1 MEKTMSKKRLYIAIA
16 AITFAICVIG
26 SGVFA
31 ASQNFRPDVIFT
43 GSSLTGWH
51 KLGQEDWHADN
62 GEIISA
68 PKESGGWLML
78 DKGYQD
84 IAFYSSFLCAGACQT
99 GVLLRAEK
107 TTGGMKGVYV
117 SLAGGA
123 IAGYDVLLDAQ
134 GKETSRTPLGP
145 GPGMARMA
153 GARFSGAED
162 LVPGFAKPAPT
173 RAEVTG
179 ATADDFERLLGHHT
193 PPTPAEAVAA
203 AAAAAARP
211 AGRGARPPLAANEW
225 HTVQIILDADV
236 LSVQVNGRGA
246 FSASTNDRMMGFGPI
261 ALYAGGAG
269 EVRFKEVS
277 YKDLNHKTEPKEIV
291 SKNFQMQRISDF
303 YYGWCAAVADINRDG
318 VNDIISGPFYYLG
331 PDYTE
336 RHEFTAAR
344 TYNPSNQFS
353 QGMVNFAYDFT
364 GDGWPDILM
373 QDTRPIYLY
382 VNPRGEPRRWDRYNV
397 VPQAMSE
404 IVLLKDID
412 GDGNP
417 AVLFGGDGAMEY
429 AKPDPKHPTAPWIVR
444 RISEKG
450 FMSGHGM
457 GVGDING
464 DGRMDIVTPKGW
476 WEHPPRGSTQEPW
489 TYHAESF
496 GVGGAEMGIYDVNG
510 DGLNDVVTALNA
522 HGWGLAWF
530 EQKRDKEGHISFVK
544 HAIMGD
550 FSTKNAGDVTFSE
563 LHGVAFGDLDGDGI
577 PDIITGKR
585 VFSHLESYLDPD
597 PYGPGVLYWYRTVR
611 NPKAEGGAEFIPE
624 LIHNRSGVGSHL
636 AVVDVDN
643 DGALDVVTSTNRGTF
658 IFWNKMHA
666 AKGGV
671 TKK

>member
-1 MEKTMSKKRLYIAIA
+1 MMSKKGLYVVIAVA
-16 AITFAICVIG
+16 VCVIG
-26 SGVFA
+26 SAVFA

-43 GSSLTGWH
+43 GSSLTGWN
-51 KLGQEDWHADN
+51 KLGQADWRADN

-84 IAFYSSFLCAGACQT
+84 IAFYASFHCAGACQT
-99 GVLLRAEK
+99 GILLRAEK
-107 TTGGMKGVYV
+107 TADGMKGIYV
-117 SLAGGA
+117 SLAGGD

-145 GPGMARMA
+145 GPGMARIGA
-153 GARFSGAED
+153 ARFSGAED
-162 LVPGFAKPAPT
+162 LVPGLAKPAPT
-173 RAEVTG
+173 RAE
-179 ATADDFERLLGHHT
+179 AL
-193 PPTPAEAVAA
+193 AA

-211 AGRGARPPLAANEW
+211 PAAAAGGAGRGARPPLTANEW

-236 LSVQVNGRGA
+236 LGLSINGRGGA
-246 FSASTNDRMMGFGPI
+246 SGSTNDRMMGFGPI
-261 ALYAGGAG
+261 ALYAGGSG
-269 EVRFKEVS
+269 EVRFKDVS
-277 YKDLNHKTEPKEIV
+277 YKDLNHKTEPTEMV

-303 YYGWCAAVADINRDG
+303 YYAWCAAVADINHDG
-318 VNDIISGPFYYLG
+318 VNDVIAGPFYFLG

-336 RHEFTAAR
+336 RRELTAAR

-382 VNPRGEPRRWDRYNV
+382 VNPRGEARRWDRYNV
-397 VPQAMSE
+397 VPQVTSE

-412 GDGNP
+412 SDGKP

-429 AKPDPKHPTAPWIVR
+429 AKPDPEHPTAPWIVHK
-444 RISEKG
+444 ISEKG

-464 DGRMDIVTPKGW
+464 DGRNDVVTPRGW
-476 WEHPPRGSTQEPW
+476 WEHPPRGSAQETW
-489 TYHAESF
+489 TYHAASF

-530 EQKRDKEGHISFVK
+530 EQKRDKEGAISFVK
-544 HAIMGD
+544 HPIMGD
-550 FSTKNAGDVTFSE
+550 FSTKNAGDVTCSE
-563 LHGVAFGDLDGDGI
+563 LLGVAFGDLDGARI
-577 PDIITGKR
+577 PDIITAKR

-636 AVVDVDN
+636 AVVDIDN

-658 IFWNKMHA
+658 IFWNKMRA

>member
-1 MEKTMSKKRLYIAIA
+1 MMSKKPLYVFIA
-16 AITFAICVIG
+16 ALTGASICVIG
-26 SGVFA
+26 SAVFA
-31 ASQNFRPDVIFT
+31 ASPNFLPDVVFK

-51 KLGQEDWHADN
+51 KLGQADWRADN

-68 PKESGGWLML
+68 PKEGAGWLML

-84 IAFYSSFLCAGACQT
+84 IALYTSFHCAGGCQT

-107 TTGGMKGVYV
+107 TVDGTRGIYV
-117 SLAGGA
+117 SLAGSDV
-123 IAGYDVLLDAQ
+123 AGYDVLLDAL

-145 GPGMARMA
+145 GPGMARIGA
-153 GARFSGAED
+153 ARFSGAED
-162 LVPGFAKPAPT
+162 LVPGFAKTAPT
-173 RAEVTG
+173 RAEAL
-179 ATADDFERLLGHHT
+179 AT
-193 PPTPAEAVAA
+193 AA
-203 AAAAAARP
+203 AAAAKPPAAAASGAARP
-211 AGRGARPPLAANEW
+211 TRPPLTANEW
-225 HTVQIILDADV
+225 HTLQIILDADV
-236 LSVQVNGRGA
+236 LSVSIDGRGA

-261 ALYAGGAG
+261 ALYAGGAS
-269 EVRFKEVS
+269 EVRYKEVS
-277 YKDLNHKTEPKEIV
+277 YKNLNRKTEPKETV

-303 YYGWCAAVADINRDG
+303 YYAWCAAVADINHDG
-318 VNDIISGPFYYLG
+318 VNDVTAGALYFLG

-336 RHEFTAAR
+336 RGELTAAR
-344 TYNPSNQFS
+344 THNPSNQFS

-397 VPQAMSE
+397 VPQVASE

-412 GDGNP
+412 GDGKP
-417 AVLFGGDGAMEY
+417 EVLFGGDGAMEY
-429 AKPDPKHPTAPWIVR
+429 AKPDPANPTAPWIVYKVSDR
-444 RISEKG
+444 G

-464 DGRMDIVTPKGW
+464 DGRMDVVSPRGW
-476 WEHPPRGSTQEPW
+476 WEQPAKISAQEPW
-489 TYHAESF
+489 TYHAASF

-522 HGWGLAWF
+522 HGWGLGWF
-530 EQKRDKEGHISFVK
+530 EQKRDREGAVSFVK

-563 LHGVAFGDLDGDGI
+563 LHGVTFGDLDRDGI
-577 PDIITGKR
+577 PDLITGKR

-636 AVVDVDN
+636 QAVDIDN
-643 DGALDVVTSTNRGTF
+643 DGALDIVTSTNRGTF
-658 IFWNKMHA
+658 IFWNKMPA
-666 AKGGV
+666 AKRGV

>member
-1 MEKTMSKKRLYIAIA
+1 MSKKRLYFAIA
-16 AITFAICVIG
+16 AAICVIG
-26 SGVFA
+26 SAVFA
-31 ASQNFRPDVIFT
+31 ASQNFRPDVVFT

-51 KLGQEDWHADN
+51 MVGQAEWRADN
-62 GEIISA
+62 GEIISS

-84 IAFYSSFLCAGACQT
+84 IAYYGSFRCSGACRT
-99 GVLLRAEK
+99 GILLRAEK
-107 TTGGMKGVYV
+107 TADGMKGLYV
-117 SLAGGA
+117 SLAGGD
-123 IAGYDVLLDAQ
+123 IAGYEVLLDAQ

-145 GPGMARMA
+145 GPGMARMG

-173 RAEVTG
+173 RAELAA
-179 ATADDFERLLGHHT
+179 ATAADFERLLGHR
-193 PPTPAEAVAA
+193 AE
-203 AAAAAARP
+203 AAAAARP
-211 AGRGARPPLAANEW
+211 PAAAAVAPVRPARPPLTPNEW
-225 HTVQIILDADV
+225 HTVQVILDADV
-236 LSVQVNGRGA
+236 LSVQIDGRGA

-261 ALYAGGAG
+261 ALYAGGDG
-269 EVRFKEVS
+269 EIRFREVS
-277 YKDLNHKTEPKEIV
+277 YKDLNRKTDPKEIV

-303 YYGWCAAVADINRDG
+303 YYAWCAAVADINRDG
-318 VNDIISGPFYYLG
+318 VNDVIAGALYFLG

-336 RHEFTAAR
+336 RGELTAAR
-344 TYNPSNQFS
+344 THNPSNQFS

-382 VNPRGEPRRWDRYNV
+382 VNPRGESRRWDRYNV

-417 AVLFGGDGAMEY
+417 EVLFGGDGAMEY
-429 AKPDPKHPTAPWIVR
+429 AKPDPEHPTARWIVHK
-444 RISEKG
+444 ISEKG

-464 DGRMDIVTPKGW
+464 DGRNDVVTPRGW
-476 WEHPPRGSTQEPW
+476 WEQPPKGSTQETW
-489 TYHAESF
+489 THHPASF

-510 DGLNDVVTALNA
+510 DGLNDVVTVLNA

-530 EQKRDKEGHISFVK
+530 EQKREKDGAISFVK
-544 HAIMGD
+544 HDIMGN
-550 FSTKNAGDVTFSE
+550 FATKNAGDVTFSE
-563 LHGVAFGDLDGDGI
+563 PHGATFGDLDGDGI
-577 PDIITGKR
+577 PDLITGKR

-636 AVVDVDN
+636 AVVDIDN
-643 DGALDVVTSTNRGTF
+643 DGALDIVTSTNRGTF
-658 IFWNKMHA
+658 IFWNKMRA

>member
-1 MEKTMSKKRLYIAIA
+1 MSKKRVNLALA
-16 AITFAICVIG
+16 AATICVIG
-26 SGVFA
+26 SAVFA
-31 ASQNFRPDVIFT
+31 ASQNFRPDLVFT

-51 KLGQEDWHADN
+51 KMGQSDWRADN
-62 GEIISA
+62 GEIITS
-68 PKESGGWLML
+68 PKESGGWLVL

-84 IAFYSSFLCAGACQT
+84 IAFYTSFHCTGACQT
-99 GVLLRAEK
+99 GILLRAGK
-107 TTGGMKGVYV
+107 TADGMKGIYV
-117 SLAGGA
+117 SLAGSEMGA
-123 IAGYDVLLDAQ
+123 YDVVLDAQ
-134 GKETSRTPLGP
+134 GKETSRTPLAA
-145 GPGMARMA
+145 GPGMARIGA
-153 GARFSGAED
+153 ARFSGAED

-173 RAEVTG
+173 RAE
-179 ATADDFERLLGHHT
+179 AL
-193 PPTPAEAVAA
+193 AA
-203 AAAAAARP
+203 AAAAKPPAPAASG
-211 AGRGARPPLAANEW
+211 AGRAARPPLSENEW

-236 LSVQVNGRGA
+236 LTVAIDGRGGL
-246 FSASTNDRMMGFGPI
+246 SGSTNDRMMGFGPI
-261 ALYAGGAG
+261 ALYAGGTG

-277 YKDLNHKTEPKEIV
+277 YKNLNHKSEPAETV

-303 YYGWCAAVADINRDG
+303 YYAWCAAVADVNHDG
-318 VNDIISGPFYYLG
+318 VNDVIAGPLYFLG
-331 PDYTE
+331 PNYTE
-336 RHEFTAAR
+336 RGELTAAR

-382 VNPRGEPRRWDRYNV
+382 ENPRGEARRWDRYNV
-397 VPQAMSE
+397 VPQVSSE

-412 GDGNP
+412 GDGKP
-417 AVLFGGDGAMEY
+417 EVLFGGDGAMEY
-429 AKPDPKHPTAPWIVR
+429 AKPDPAHPTAPWIVYR
-444 RISEKG
+444 VSDKG

-464 DGRMDIVTPKGW
+464 DGRKDIVSPRGW
-476 WEHPPRGSTQEPW
+476 WEQPAKISAQEPW
-489 TYHAESF
+489 TYHAASF

-530 EQKRDKEGHISFVK
+530 EQKRDKDGAISFVK

-550 FSTKNAGDVTFSE
+550 FSTTNAGDVTFSE

-577 PDIITGKR
+577 PDLITGKR

-597 PYGPGVLYWYRTVR
+597 PYGAAVLYWYRTVR
-611 NPKAEGGAEFIPE
+611 NPKAEGGAEFVPE

-636 AVVDVDN
+636 AVVDIDH

-658 IFWNKMHA
+658 IFWNKMRPAKAGA
-666 AKGGV
+666 AK
-671 TKK
+671 K

>member
-1 MEKTMSKKRLYIAIA
+1 MSKKRLYIAIA
-16 AITFAICVIG
+16 AIAGAICVIG
-26 SGVFA
+26 SAVFA
-31 ASQNFRPDVIFT
+31 ASQNFQPDVIFK

-51 KLGQEDWHADN
+51 KLGQADWRADN

-84 IAFYSSFLCAGACQT
+84 IAFYGSFLCAGACQT

-107 TTGGMKGVYV
+107 TAGGTKGVYV
-117 SLAGGA
+117 SLAGGDTA
-123 IAGYDVLLDAQ
+123 AYDVLLNAQ
-134 GKETSRTPLGP
+134 GNETSRAPLEP
-145 GPGMARMA
+145 GPGMARMG

-173 RAEVTG
+173 RAELAA
-179 ATADDFERLLGHHT
+179 ATAADYERLLGHQ
-193 PPTPAEAVAA
+193 PTPAATAA
-203 AAAAAARP
+203 AASRP
-211 AGRGARPPLAANEW
+211 PAPATGSAGRGARRPLTANEW

-236 LSVQVNGRGA
+236 LSVQIDGRGA

-269 EVRFKEVS
+269 EIRFKEVS

-303 YYGWCAAVADINRDG
+303 YYAWCAAVADINHDG
-318 VNDIISGPFYYLG
+318 VNDVIAGPFYFLG

-336 RHEFTAAR
+336 RRELTAAR
-344 TYNPSNQFS
+344 AYNPSNQFS
-353 QGMVNFAYDFT
+353 QGMVNFSYDFT

-397 VPQAMSE
+397 VPQAQSE

-412 GDGNP
+412 GDGKP

-429 AKPDPKHPTAPWIVR
+429 AKPDPEHPTAPWIVHR
-444 RISEKG
+444 VSEKG

-476 WEHPPRGSTQEPW
+476 WEHPPQGSTLETW

-544 HAIMGD
+544 HSIMGD

-658 IFWNKMHA
+658 IFWNKMHSA
-666 AKGGV
+666 NGGT

>member
-1 MEKTMSKKRLYIAIA
+1 MSKKRLYSVIAV
-16 AITFAICVIG
+16 AIWVIG
-26 SGVFA
+26 SAVFA
-31 ASQNFRPDVIFT
+31 ASQNFRPDVVFK

-51 KLGQEDWHADN
+51 TLGQTDWRAEN
-62 GEIISA
+62 GEIIAA
-68 PKESGGWLML
+68 PKEIGGWLML

-84 IAFYSSFLCAGACQT
+84 IAFYGSFRCAGACRT
-99 GVLLRAEK
+99 GILLRAEK
-107 TTGGMKGVYV
+107 TADGMKGLYV
-117 SLAGGA
+117 SLAGGD

-145 GPGMARMA
+145 GPGMARM
-153 GARFSGAED
+153 GSARFSGAED
-162 LVPGFAKPAPT
+162 LVPGFAKPSPT
-173 RAEVTG
+173 RAE
-179 ATADDFERLLGHHT
+179 AL
-193 PPTPAEAVAA
+193 

-211 AGRGARPPLAANEW
+211 PAAGAGGGVRTPRPPLTANEW
-225 HTVQIILDADV
+225 HTVQILLDADV
-236 LSVQVNGRGA
+236 LSVQLNGRGA

-261 ALYAGGAG
+261 ALYAGGDG
-269 EVRFKEVS
+269 EIRFNEVS
-277 YKDLNHKTEPKEIV
+277 YKDLNRKTEPKETV

-303 YYGWCAAVADINRDG
+303 YYAWCAAVADINHDG
-318 VNDIISGPFYYLG
+318 VNDVTAGALYFLG

-336 RHEFTAAR
+336 RAELTAAR
-344 TYNPSNQFS
+344 THNPSNQFS

-373 QDTRPIYLY
+373 QDTRPVYLY
-382 VNPRGEPRRWDRYNV
+382 VNPRGESRRWDRYNV
-397 VPQAMSE
+397 VPQVSSE

-412 GDGNP
+412 GDGKP
-417 AVLFGGDGAMEY
+417 EVLFGGDGAMAY
-429 AKPDPKHPTAPWIVR
+429 AKPDPERPTAPWIVR
-444 RISEKG
+444 KVSERG

-457 GVGDING
+457 GVGDVNG
-464 DGRMDIVTPKGW
+464 DGRMDITTPRGW
-476 WEHPPRGSTQEPW
+476 WEQPPKRSTQETW
-489 TYHAESF
+489 THHAASF

-510 DGLNDVVTALNA
+510 DGLNDVVTVLNA

-530 EQKRDKEGHISFVK
+530 EQKRDKEGAISFVK

-563 LHGVAFGDLDGDGI
+563 PHGATFGDLDRDGI
-577 PDIITGKR
+577 PDFITGKR

-636 AVVDVDN
+636 QAVDIDN

-658 IFWNKMHA
+658 IFWNKMRA
-666 AKGGV
+666 AKGGM

>member
-1 MEKTMSKKRLYIAIA
+1 MMSNKRLYIAIA
-16 AITFAICVIG
+16 ATTVAICIIG
-26 SGVFA
+26 SAVFA
-31 ASQNFRPDVIFT
+31 ASQNFRPDVIFK

-51 KLGQEDWHADN
+51 KLGQADWRADN
-62 GEIISA
+62 GEIIAS
-68 PKESGGWLML
+68 PKESGDWLML

-84 IAFYSSFLCAGACQT
+84 IAFYASFLCVGACQT

-107 TTGGMKGVYV
+107 IAGGMKGIYV
-117 SLAGGA
+117 SLAGGD
-123 IAGYDVLLDAQ
+123 IAGYEVLLDAQ

-145 GPGMARMA
+145 GPGMARMG

-173 RAEVTG
+173 RAELAA
-179 ATADDFERLLGHHT
+179 ATAADFERLLGHKQ
-193 PPTPAEAVAA
+193 PPTQVELAA
-203 AAAAAARP
+203 ATRPPAAGAGG
-211 AGRGARPPLAANEW
+211 AGRGTRPPLTANEW

-236 LSVQVNGRGA
+236 LSVSINGRGA
-246 FSASTNDRMMGFGPI
+246 FTASTNDRMMGFGPI
-261 ALYAGGAG
+261 ALYAGAAG

-318 VNDIISGPFYYLG
+318 VMDVIAGPFYYLG

-373 QDTRPIYLY
+373 VDTRPIYLY
-382 VNPRGEPRRWDRYNV
+382 VNPRGESRRWDRYNV

-404 IVLLKDID
+404 IELLKDID
-412 GDGNP
+412 GDGKP

-429 AKPDPKHPTAPWIVR
+429 AKPDPEHPTAPWIVH

-464 DGRMDIVTPKGW
+464 DGRMDIVTPRGW
-476 WEHPPRGSTQEPW
+476 WEHPPKGSTQETW
-489 TYHAESF
+489 TYHAASF

-510 DGLNDVVTALNA
+510 DGLDDVVTALNA

-530 EQKRDKEGHISFVK
+530 EQKRDKEGAISFVK
-544 HAIMGD
+544 HSIMGD
-550 FSTKNAGDVTFSE
+550 FSTKNTGDVTFSE

-636 AVVDVDN
+636 KVVDVDN

-658 IFWNKMHA
+658 IFWNKMGV

-671 TKK
+671 AKK